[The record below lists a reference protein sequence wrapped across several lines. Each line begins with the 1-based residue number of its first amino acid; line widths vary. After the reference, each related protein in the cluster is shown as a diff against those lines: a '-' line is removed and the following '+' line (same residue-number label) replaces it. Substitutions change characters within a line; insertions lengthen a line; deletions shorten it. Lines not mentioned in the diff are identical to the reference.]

1 MDFYQEAVAV
11 VAATTIDFGT
21 HYFGILAVV
30 MAIP

>member
-1 MDFYQEAVAV
+1 MDFYLEAVAV
-11 VAATTIDFGT
+11 VATTIDFGT